1 MILIQPLGERSAN
14 SWSMNFAGLSR
25 CSDEI
30 SSADRLMSGFE

>member
-14 SWSMNFAGLSR
+14 SWSMNFAGLS
-25 CSDEI
+25 